1 LCIRSTRLETQPRTC
16 LVVKRRPAPKNAN
29 ALMTA
34 PTGPST
40 IKTTDTANRN
50 RNRPVS
56 AAGCLL
62 VRALVVHCGN
72 HWRNMNFN
80 GQDLYQL
87 VNHSRQSTLAR
98 QNLDIMAPVDH
109 LTTSFDANLGPQG
122 DGTRAQPVPF
132 KVLPSRRLFAN
143 LLGRR
148 TVVRGG
154 LSLALALA
162 LLFFSTVCFLCM
174 IGPQNIRVR
183 SLKIDQ
189 GQFSD
194 NRSIHLLRN
203 VP

>member
-1 LCIRSTRLETQPRTC
+1 
-16 LVVKRRPAPKNAN
+16 
-29 ALMTA
+29 
-34 PTGPST
+34 
-40 IKTTDTANRN
+40 
-50 RNRPVS
+50 
-56 AAGCLL
+56 
-62 VRALVVHCGN
+62 
-72 HWRNMNFN
+72 MNFN

-122 DGTRAQPVPF
+122 DGTRARPVPF

-183 SLKIDQ
+183 SLKIGQ